1 MPSSPDTPEL
11 NPSPSHSDSSE
22 PKPVLRL
29 IPLQDTVVFPNM
41 GITLTEEVGDDERVV
56 LVPRHENE
64 FLEVGTVAEVTEQLR
79 LPGGGHAVAL
89 SGEHRALIG
98 AAQTGPA
105 GELRVEVQ
113 EHPDDVPA
121 DKRTRELEREYRA
134 TVEEILELRGD
145 DGRIAAFLRA
155 IAEPG
160 ALADSAGY
168 SPNLSYEQKV
178 QLLRALDVTDRLE
191 LAVKLQRESLAEL
204 QIRKRIR
211 EDVQEGAEKQQRE
224 YFLRK
229 QMESIRK
236 ELGEDDASVADEY
249 RTKIAEAQMPQAVEE
264 QALKELGRLERMGEQ
279 TGESSMIRT
288 YLDWLIAVPWSKR
301 SEEHLDPVAA
311 REVLDAD
318 HAGLEDVKDRVTEY
332 LAVRKLRQD
341 RGIEA
346 EGRVGDRSGAILT
359 LIGPP
364 GTGKTSIGES
374 IARATGREFVRM
386 SLGGVRDEAEIR
398 GHRRTYIGALP
409 GRLVRALRDAGTMN
423 PVILLDE
430 VDKVGADWR
439 GDPSAALLEVLDPA
453 QNHSFR
459 DHYLDVELDLSQVM
473 FLATA
478 NVADTIPG
486 PLLDRMEVIG
496 FDGYTTEEKLAI
508 ARGYLWP
515 RQRERNGLREDE
527 VEISDDMLKTI
538 VAEYTREAGVRNLER
553 NLGTVLR
560 KTATRIASS
569 QTARAASGKRNGDG
583 GAPSEARAKPS
594 KAGKTP
600 PAVETPVQIDLDA
613 VRDALGRQKF
623 FQESAAR
630 TATPGVATGL
640 AVTGTG
646 GDVLFV
652 EATAMHTGGQ
662 GKGANLVLTGQLGDV
677 MKESAQIALS
687 YVRGHAAELG
697 IPEDAFAGREFHVH
711 VPAGAIP
718 KDGPSAG
725 VTMVTA
731 LASLLSG
738 RPVKHTVGMTGEVTL
753 QGRVL
758 PIGGLKQ
765 KALAAHAAGLTDVIL
780 PERNRGDLDE
790 IPQEVREQMSFHP
803 VMTID
808 EVLER
813 ALEPARASNP
823 SAGTGAGRG
832 GGKGST
838 ARRKGKGAGG
848 GAEAEDR
855 DDADGDA
862 PARDEVAGVTS

>member
-1 MPSSPDTPEL
+1 MPSSSEQHPTI
-11 NPSPSHSDSSE
+11 PSQ
-22 PKPVLRL
+22 PKQILRL
-29 IPLQDTVVFPNM
+29 IPLDDTVVFPSM
-41 GITLTEEVGDDERVV
+41 GITLTIDVGDDERVV

-64 FLEVGTVAEVTEQLR
+64 FLEVGTIAEVSEQIR
-79 LPGGGHAVAL
+79 LPGGGRAVAI

-105 GELRVEVQ
+105 GELRVEVD
-113 EHPDDVPA
+113 ERPDDTPV
-121 DKRTRELEREYRA
+121 DGRTRELEREYRA
-134 TVEEILELRGD
+134 IVEEILELRGD

-155 IAEPG
+155 IVEPG

-178 QLLRALDVTDRLE
+178 ELLRTLDVTERLE

-204 QIRKRIR
+204 QVRKRIR
-211 EDVQEGAEKQQRE
+211 EDVQDGAEKQQRE

-236 ELGEDDASVADEY
+236 ELDEDDASVAEEY
-249 RTKIAEAQMPQAVEE
+249 RTKIEAAGMPQEVQE

-311 REVLDAD
+311 RAVLDAD

-346 EGRVGDRSGAILT
+346 DPKSGAILT

-473 FLATA
+473 FIATA

-486 PLLDRMEVIG
+486 PLLDRMEVIA
-496 FDGYTTEEKLAI
+496 FDGYTSEEKLAI
-508 ARGYLWP
+508 AKGYLWP
-515 RQRERNGLREDE
+515 RQRDRNGLREDE
-527 VEISDDMLKTI
+527 VEISDEMLRTI
-538 VAEYTREAGVRNLER
+538 ISEYTREAGVRNLER

-560 KTATRIASS
+560 KTATKIASA
-569 QTARAASGKRNGDG
+569 QTLAEPEQQAKVDEQAKVDVDTQPKAAAQDADKASPESNGKVPGIDKKKP
-583 GAPSEARAKPS
+583 AKKPKAAKAAKPV
-594 KAGKTP
+594 K
-600 PAVETPVQIDLDA
+600 IDLEV

-640 AVTGTG
+640 AVTGAG

-652 EATAMHTGGQ
+652 EATAMKSG
-662 GKGANLVLTGQLGDV
+662 GKGGGGLVLTGQLGDV

-687 YVRGHAAELG
+687 YVRGHAEELG
-697 IPEDAFAGREFHVH
+697 IDESVFENSEFHVH

-758 PIGGLKQ
+758 PIGGFKQ
-765 KALAAHAAGLTDVIL
+765 KALAANAAGLTDVIL

-790 IPQEVREQMSFHP
+790 IPEEVREQMTFHP
-803 VMTID
+803 VMTVQ
-808 EVLER
+808 EVLDR
-813 ALEPARASNP
+813 ALEPARDVVAH
-823 SAGTGAGRG
+823 SA
-832 GGKGST
+832 
-838 ARRKGKGAGG
+838 
-848 GAEAEDR
+848 
-855 DDADGDA
+855 
-862 PARDEVAGVTS
+862 

>member
-1 MPSSPDTPEL
+1 MSSPSENPTIQPSE
-11 NPSPSHSDSSE
+11 PSPR
-22 PKPVLRL
+22 LRL
-29 IPLQDTVVFPNM
+29 IPLDDTVVFPNM
-41 GITLTEEVGDDERVV
+41 GITLTVDVGDDDRVV

-64 FLEVGTVAEVTEQLR
+64 FLDVGIIAEVSEQIR
-79 LPGGGHAVAL
+79 LPGGGRAVAL

-98 AAQTGPA
+98 AAQTGPG
-105 GELRVEVQ
+105 GELRVEVDERPD
-113 EHPDDVPA
+113 EHPVDG
-121 DKRTRELEREYRA
+121 RTRELEREYRA

-168 SPNLSYEQKV
+168 SPTISYEQKV
-178 QLLRALDVTDRLE
+178 ELLRTLDVTKRLE
-191 LAVKLQRESLAEL
+191 LAVGLQRESLAEL
-204 QIRKRIR
+204 QVRKRIR

-236 ELGEDDASVADEY
+236 ELGDDEASVAEEY
-249 RTKIAEAQMPQAVEE
+249 RAKIEEAQMPEEVNE
-264 QALKELGRLERMGEQ
+264 QALKELARLERMGDQ

-301 SEEHLDPVAA
+301 SDEHLDPDAA
-311 REVLDAD
+311 RAVLDAD

-346 EGRVGDRSGAILT
+346 DPKSGAILT

-486 PLLDRMEVIG
+486 PLLDRMEVIR
-496 FDGYTTEEKLAI
+496 FDGYTSEEKLAI
-508 ARGYLWP
+508 AKGYLWP
-515 RQRERNGLREDE
+515 RQRDRNGLREDE
-527 VEISDDMLKTI
+527 VEVSDEVLRTI
-538 VAEYTREAGVRNLER
+538 IAEYTREAGVRNLER
-553 NLGTVLR
+553 ELGTVLR
-560 KTATRIASS
+560 KTATKIASS
-569 QTARAASGKRNGDG
+569 QPSDEDTHEAAADG
-583 GAPSEARAKPS
+583 AAPIGEHAAPSEEKAPPTEGEVTPADGAEKPAKAAKRS
-594 KAGKTP
+594 KAAKSKAQG
-600 PAVETPVQIDLDA
+600 APVKIDLEA

-640 AVTGTG
+640 AVTGAG

-652 EATAMHTGGQ
+652 EATAMKGG
-662 GKGANLVLTGQLGDV
+662 GSGGSGLVLTGQLGDV
-677 MKESAQIALS
+677 MKESARIALS
-687 YVRGHAAELG
+687 YVRGHAEELG
-697 IPEDAFAGREFHVH
+697 IDESAFENREFHVH

-758 PIGGLKQ
+758 PIGGFKQ
-765 KALAAHAAGLTDVIL
+765 KALAANAAGLTDVIL

-790 IPQEVREQMSFHP
+790 IPKEVRDQMTFHP
-803 VMTID
+803 VMTVQ
-808 EVLER
+808 EVLDR
-813 ALEPARASNP
+813 ALEPAR
-823 SAGTGAGRG
+823 
-832 GGKGST
+832 
-838 ARRKGKGAGG
+838 
-848 GAEAEDR
+848 D
-855 DDADGDA
+855 
-862 PARDEVAGVTS
+862 VAHVS